1 MNATIIT
8 LPETTENTICLQLT
22 GMITAEDF
30 TTLFDMPVQK
40 AVEAKGYYNLFIYY
54 DSAFEG
60 WTREAADLSFKC
72 ISKYSPRARR
82 LAYVNAPDSRM
93 LMMKMLEPMMQ
104 AEVRYFDEEQK
115 DEALRWVLSYQHKA

>member
-1 MNATIIT
+1 MSTTIIT

-40 AVEAKGYYNLFIYY
+40 AVEAEGYYNLFIYY

-115 DEALRWVLSYQHKA
+115 DEALLWVLSYQHKA

>member
-40 AVEAKGYYNLFIYY
+40 AVETKGYYNLFIYY

-115 DEALRWVLSYQHKA
+115 DEALHWVLSYRHKD

>member
-40 AVEAKGYYNLFIYY
+40 AVEAKGY
-54 DSAFEG
+54 
-60 WTREAADLSFKC
+60 
-72 ISKYSPRARR
+72 
-82 LAYVNAPDSRM
+82 
-93 LMMKMLEPMMQ
+93 
-104 AEVRYFDEEQK
+104 
-115 DEALRWVLSYQHKA
+115 

>member
-1 MNATIIT
+1 MNATILT

-30 TTLFDMPVQK
+30 TTLFVMPVQK

-54 DSAFEG
+54 DSAFKG

-115 DEALRWVLSYQHKA
+115 DEALHWVLSYRHKD